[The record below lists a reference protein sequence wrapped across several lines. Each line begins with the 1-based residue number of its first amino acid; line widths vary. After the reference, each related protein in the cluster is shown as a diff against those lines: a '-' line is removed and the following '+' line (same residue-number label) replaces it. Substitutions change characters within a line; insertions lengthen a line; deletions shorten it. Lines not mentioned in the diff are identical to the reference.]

1 MPKSIRVVGTVEPE
15 KVWAYL
21 RKKRE
26 TNQTIAEHIVV
37 FQITPAATSADIE
50 GYKFFYDE
58 LNFLDMFA
66 IIAGAQDS
74 KLPLRFKAFYVV
86 PLGKESP
93 LPFELPFYVKP
104 CK

>member
-1 MPKSIRVVGTVEPE
+1 MSETIPE
-15 KVWAYL
+15 
-21 RKKRE
+21 
-26 TNQTIAEHIVV
+26 QIFF
-37 FQITPAATSADIE
+37 FQISPATTADIE

-58 LNFLDMFA
+58 LNCLKMFA
-66 IIAGAQDS
+66 VIAGAQDS

-86 PLGKESP
+86 PSKKSP